1 MSLGLLPVRD
11 ANEIQNTNLHLPEQ
25 MELATVCARQHT
37 KYTIN
42 PQNFIW

>member
-25 MELATVCARQHT
+25 MELASLCQAPYKV
-37 KYTIN
+37 YY
-42 PQNFIW
+42 